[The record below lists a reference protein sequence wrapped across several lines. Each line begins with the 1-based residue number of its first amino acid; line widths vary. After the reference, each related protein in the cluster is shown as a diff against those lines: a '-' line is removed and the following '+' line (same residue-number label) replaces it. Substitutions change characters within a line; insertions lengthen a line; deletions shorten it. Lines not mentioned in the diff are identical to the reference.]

1 MRANLAR
8 SFVRPRKTSNAL
20 ARSARYIG
28 LFAWVGGAALQA
40 VAVNRAGA
48 AFRRHPDEHPVFVE
62 AVRARWAPVE
72 AAAICAHLVGSG
84 ALGWA
89 GRHRAW
95 AQRGMPTAMMLD
107 TAATLAGLGV
117 MTVRMWLR
125 HAAGTAAS
133 GRATASR
140 LARADALV
148 PLLAAGSVA
157 AQGYLAEQ
165 QRPGRTLSAAR
176 LGVPAVGG
184 APWAITFFGHG
195 PLESALS
202 RFDHATARATR
213 GFRPLAR
220 AVGDTAMAAWFGSS
234 LMGVVAVDRAVG
246 ELSAPVLGLWAVDEV
261 WDRWTVPGSVAIA
274 AHLLASAVASWE
286 NKSRAET
293 QKGMATQMAAKGWLT
308 LAAVAATVAARTFRK
323 QAVRDAGDGAP
334 VHGAPTPSRGIPREA
349 ARAQKRCRTAEYA
362 VCAVIGAVVVLD
374 AKMSEEQRPVST
386 LRRVVS

>member
-1 MRANLAR
+1 MAR

-20 ARSARYIG
+20 ARSARYVG

-40 VAVNRAGA
+40 GAVNRAGA
-48 AFRRHPDEHPVFVE
+48 AFRRHPDEHPVFIE

-95 AQRGMPTAMMLD
+95 AQRGMPTAMVLD

-125 HAAGTAAS
+125 HAAAPGAS

-140 LARADALV
+140 VARGDALV
-148 PLLAAGSVA
+148 PILAAGSIA

-184 APWAITFFGHG
+184 APRAITFFGHD

-202 RFDHATARATR
+202 FHHATAGARR

-246 ELSAPVLGLWAVDEV
+246 KSSDPTLALSVADEV

-274 AHLLASAVASWE
+274 AHLFASAVAGWE

-334 VHGAPTPSRGIPREA
+334 VHGAPTPSRDTRREA

-362 VCAVIGAVVVLD
+362 VCALTGAVVVLD